1 MTHKYNIGDKVIYS
15 GTPVFVDEVRFTRDG
30 LFYFV
35 YNHTAKHGF
44 LVPEDKLSR
53 PFTIQQFIAVA
64 DTARFRGN
72 TYVYEHKDKKY
83 CYQTIQGLCY
93 MTVNEPRRM
102 SLYLLISD
110 FIYHHEQDFV

>member
-1 MTHKYNIGDKVIYS
+1 MNHKYNIGDKVIYDGRS
-15 GTPVFVDEVRFTRDG
+15 VIVDEIRFTRDG

-35 YNHTAKHGF
+35 YNYTAKHGL
-44 LVPEDKLSR
+44 LVPEYKLSR
-53 PFTIQQFIAVA
+53 PFTIHEFLAAA
-64 DTARFRGN
+64 DNAKARGS